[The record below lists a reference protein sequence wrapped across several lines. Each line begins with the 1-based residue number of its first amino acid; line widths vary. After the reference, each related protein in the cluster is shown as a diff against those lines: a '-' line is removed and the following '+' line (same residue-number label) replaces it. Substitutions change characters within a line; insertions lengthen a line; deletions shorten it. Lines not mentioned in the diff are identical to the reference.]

1 MEKAARL
8 FPGVQNNVK
17 YLHQDIQEVPM
28 PNQQIQLAAKIL
40 RRGGLVAF
48 PTETVYGLGADAQNE
63 LAVRRIFAVKGR
75 PLSHPLI
82 VHVANLASARD
93 WATELSNDALAL
105 AEAFWPG
112 PLTLIVRRSQRAIDV
127 VTGGQPTVALRV
139 PAGALAQDLLHAFG
153 GGIAAPSANR
163 FGRVSPTAA
172 EHVVADLNGEVDA
185 IIDGGQCSI
194 GIESTIVDTTS
205 GSPAILRPGAVPR
218 EALDSVL
225 GKVVP
230 VRAQAA
236 IRAPGMHSTHY
247 APRAGVMLLAR
258 SEIPARAQA
267 ETQRGQRVVVLA
279 PGALPVPPGVERID
293 IPEDLPAL
301 ARVLYALLREV
312 DLRGFTLALIELP
325 SRAGLGLAVHDRL
338 SRASGRL
345 STAPVSED
353 ESR

>member
-1 MEKAARL
+1 ML
-8 FPGVQNNVK
+8 DPT
-17 YLHQDIQEVPM
+17 LI
-28 PNQQIQLAAKIL
+28 AKVVDLL
-40 RRGGLVAF
+40 RSGGLVAL
-48 PTETVYGLGADAQNE
+48 PTETVYGLGADAENE

-185 IIDGGQCSI
+185 IIDGGQGSI
-194 GIESTIVDTTS
+194 GIESTI
-205 GSPAILRPGAVPR
+205 
-218 EALDSVL
+218 E
-225 GKVVP
+225 
-230 VRAQAA
+230 
-236 IRAPGMHSTHY
+236 
-247 APRAGVMLLAR
+247 
-258 SEIPARAQA
+258 
-267 ETQRGQRVVVLA
+267 
-279 PGALPVPPGVERID
+279 
-293 IPEDLPAL
+293 
-301 ARVLYALLREV
+301 
-312 DLRGFTLALIELP
+312 
-325 SRAGLGLAVHDRL
+325 
-338 SRASGRL
+338 
-345 STAPVSED
+345 
-353 ESR
+353 

>member
-1 MEKAARL
+1 
-8 FPGVQNNVK
+8 
-17 YLHQDIQEVPM
+17 M